1 MMKQSYR
8 FCSTVSNSTL
18 KSSLCV
24 VGPIAVKVAKT
35 VIPDLNPKLIFKDGY
50 KSVEQN
56 LEHRRIDEEAL
67 FGMKTVDVLAN
78 YDIYAS
84 ISSEYEYVKK
94 KRSNSKLSKEVAKE
108 LRERQKTLQKE
119 LNVAEEDYL
128 VPLLRAPNNLDA
140 RTPVSQDYE
149 LLYTNEVFYRESCSL
164 KSHKCFSIEF
174 EQENP
179 SNVFL
184 KGRWPKTELD
194 LLRKVQE
201 WLQKGEFCDLIAPPD
216 IVRSTVIEGF
226 DPLAFGNP
234 ARSLAL
240 AKSNDFGDMK
250 SGLGAH
256 LVGAASI
263 PAMVSF
269 FVKNLLV
276 KGSVLPINLFSIGK
290 QYWSI
295 ATGDDNAPENPP
307 SLFTTQQSSCVG
319 LLSLNQDQTS
329 AETSFQEFKSKFQSF
344 YDTLGL
350 KYRLV
355 YSGADR
361 LALAESLRLEAQMWS
376 PLSQTYVTVG
386 SLSKFDDY
394 ISRRLLLKY
403 VNEDDQDK
411 TLHSYHI
418 VGGTFIDTYKVI
430 GCMLESEQ

>member
-8 FCSTVSNSTL
+8 LSSTVSNSTL

-50 KSVEQN
+50 KSVQQN
-56 LEHRRIDEEAL
+56 LEHRRIDEETL

-108 LRERQKTLQKE
+108 LRERQKTLQIE

-140 RTPVSQDYE
+140 RTPVTQDYE

-263 PAMVSF
+263 PAMVSY

-276 KGSVLPINLFSIGK
+276 KGSVLPINFFCIGK
-290 QYWSI
+290 QYWSM

-361 LALAESLRLEAQMWS
+361 LALAESLRLEVQMWS

-411 TLHSYHI
+411 KLHSYHV
-418 VGGTFIDTYKVI
+418 VGGTFIDSYKVI

>member
-8 FCSTVSNSTL
+8 LSSTVSNSTL

-50 KSVEQN
+50 KSVQQN
-56 LEHRRIDEEAL
+56 LEHRRIDEETL

-140 RTPVSQDYE
+140 RTPVTQDYE

-276 KGSVLPINLFSIGK
+276 KGSVLPINLFCIGK
-290 QYWSI
+290 QYWSM
-295 ATGDDNAPENPP
+295 ATGDDNAPENTP

-361 LALAESLRLEAQMWS
+361 LALAESLRLEVQMWS
-376 PLSQTYVTVG
+376 PLSQNYVTVG

-411 TLHSYHI
+411 KLHSYHV

>member
-8 FCSTVSNSTL
+8 LSSTVSNSTL

-50 KSVEQN
+50 KSVQQN
-56 LEHRRIDEEAL
+56 LEHRRIDEETL

-140 RTPVSQDYE
+140 RTPVTQDYE

-276 KGSVLPINLFSIGK
+276 KGSVLPINLFCIGK
-290 QYWSI
+290 QYWSM
-295 ATGDDNAPENPP
+295 ATGDDNAPEKTP

-361 LALAESLRLEAQMWS
+361 LALAESLRLEVQMWS
-376 PLSQTYVTVG
+376 PLSQNYVTVG

-411 TLHSYHI
+411 KLHSYHV

>member
-8 FCSTVSNSTL
+8 LSSTVSNSTL

-50 KSVEQN
+50 KSVQQN
-56 LEHRRIDEEAL
+56 LEHRRIDEETL

-140 RTPVSQDYE
+140 RTPVTQDYE
-149 LLYTNEVFYRESCSL
+149 LLYTNEVFYKESCSL

-263 PAMVSF
+263 PAMVSY

-276 KGSVLPINLFSIGK
+276 KGSVLPINLFCIGK
-290 QYWSI
+290 QYWSM
-295 ATGDDNAPENPP
+295 TTDDDNAPENPP

-350 KYRLV
+350 KYRFV

-361 LALAESLRLEAQMWS
+361 LALAESLRLEVQMWS
-376 PLSQTYVTVG
+376 PLGQNYVTVG

-411 TLHSYHI
+411 KLHSYHV
-418 VGGTFIDTYKVI
+418 VGGTFIDSYKVI

>member
-8 FCSTVSNSTL
+8 LSSTVSNSTL

-50 KSVEQN
+50 KSVQQN
-56 LEHRRIDEEAL
+56 LEHRRIDEETL

-140 RTPVSQDYE
+140 RTPVTQDYE

-263 PAMVSF
+263 PAMVSY

-276 KGSVLPINLFSIGK
+276 KGSVLPINLFCIGK
-290 QYWSI
+290 QYWSM
-295 ATGDDNAPENPP
+295 ATGDDNATETPP

-376 PLSQTYVTVG
+376 PLSQNYVTVG

-411 TLHSYHI
+411 KLHSYHV

>member
-8 FCSTVSNSTL
+8 LSSTVSNSTL

-35 VIPDLNPKLIFKDGY
+35 VIPDLNPKLIFKDGF
-50 KSVEQN
+50 KSVQQN
-56 LEHRRIDEEAL
+56 LEHRRIDEETL

-140 RTPVSQDYE
+140 RTPVTQDYE
-149 LLYTNEVFYRESCSL
+149 LLHTNEVFYRESCSL

-201 WLQKGEFCDLIAPPD
+201 WLQKGDFCDLIAPPD

-276 KGSVLPINLFSIGK
+276 KGSVLPINLFCIGK
-290 QYWSI
+290 QYWSM
-295 ATGDDNAPENPP
+295 TTDDDNAPENPP

-361 LALAESLRLEAQMWS
+361 LALAESLRLEVQMWS

-411 TLHSYHI
+411 KLHSYHV

>member
-8 FCSTVSNSTL
+8 LSSTVSNSTL

-50 KSVEQN
+50 KAVEQN

-94 KRSNSKLSKEVAKE
+94 KRSNSNLSKEVAKE

-140 RTPVSQDYE
+140 RTPVDQDYQ

-201 WLQKGEFCDLIAPPD
+201 WLQKGDFCDLIAPPD

-269 FVKNLLV
+269 FVKNLLI

-295 ATGDDNAPENPP
+295 DTGDDNAPENPP

-411 TLHSYHI
+411 KLHSYHI